1 MAGLSEA
8 GFAQI
13 DQTVNA
19 RLTLTVDL
27 KLGEA
32 PVLDRM
38 RRELQSTREYRG
50 TVKLA
55 FDDLL
60 IRLVRFVSMRLDASR
75 FRYKYLNEV
84 VVGSEPQEIDLQKD
98 LYDFLGSTGY
108 PAWERDNIASGRTDI
123 VVPLGSFNFVIETK
137 KIAQFGKKVRRQRLS
152 PRRRRTNRPT
162 FASVSS
168 PYSTSPSADPVI
180 RTLTSAFSSRTTSI
194 LARTN
199 VPFLSSGCLGT
210 RGRLQIKMSESV

>member
-137 KIAQFGKKVRRQRLS
+137 KNSSVWKEGSSAAFVAQATAYQQTDVRLGVLAVLDLSVRRPGDPHLDECFFVSHDQYSRADE
-152 PRRRRTNRPT
+152 RTVLVVRVPGNK
-162 FASVSS
+162 
-168 PYSTSPSADPVI
+168 
-180 RTLTSAFSSRTTSI
+180 RTRSNQ
-194 LARTN
+194 N
-199 VPFLSSGCLGT
+199 V
-210 RGRLQIKMSESV
+210 